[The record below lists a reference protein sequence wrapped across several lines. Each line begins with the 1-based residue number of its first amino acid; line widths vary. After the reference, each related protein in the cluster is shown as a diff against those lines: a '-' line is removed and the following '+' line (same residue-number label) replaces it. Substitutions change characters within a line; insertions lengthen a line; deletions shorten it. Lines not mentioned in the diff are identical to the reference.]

1 MDWLHDR
8 LPRFLA
14 PEEMR
19 QWTDG
24 SPEEAAEL
32 LHPAPAELRESFHL
46 YAVDKAVG
54 NTRNDYRELLG
65 DLTDRGNAPRN
76 LQ

>member
-1 MDWLHDR
+1 MCIRDR
-8 LPRFLA
+8 
-14 PEEMR
+14 
-19 QWTDG
+19 
-24 SPEEAAEL
+24 
-32 LHPAPAELRESFHL
+32 RESFHL